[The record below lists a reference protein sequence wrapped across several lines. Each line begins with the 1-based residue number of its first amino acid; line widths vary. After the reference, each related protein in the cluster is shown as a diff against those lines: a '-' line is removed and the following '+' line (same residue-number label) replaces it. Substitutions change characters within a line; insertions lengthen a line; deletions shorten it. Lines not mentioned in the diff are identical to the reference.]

1 MKRNI
6 LSALIMILLLCATV
20 DSNAQLKQGNFMGG
34 ASLSSSWGS
43 LTSNPFDNS
52 KFIFGITPS
61 AGYFISDKFVIGLST
76 PIQIIRPVGLNT
88 GVFGLSP
95 FVRLYFGDYKYV
107 KFFFVGK
114 AGYNDFMKL
123 FLGTQQ
129 ANENATGYLGS
140 GISFFL
146 SKNLAIEG
154 VLKYE
159 GTFSES
165 TNPSSSAGGEIG
177 IQYFF
182 STGGKSKTKK

>member
-1 MKRNI
+1 MKRNF
-6 LSALIMILLLCATV
+6 LTALIIFLFITV
-20 DSNAQLKQGNFMGG
+20 DTNAQLKQGNIMGG
-34 ASLSSSWGS
+34 ASLSASWGS
-43 LTSNPFDNS
+43 LSSNPFDNS
-52 KFIFGITPS
+52 KFVFGITPS
-61 AGYFISDKFVIGLST
+61 AGYFISDKLVIGLST
-76 PIQIIRPVGLNT
+76 PIQIIRPAGLNT
-88 GVFGLSP
+88 GVFGFSP
-95 FVRLYFGDYKYV
+95 FVRLYFGDYKSV

-154 VLKYE
+154 LLKYE

-165 TNPSSSAGGEIG
+165 VDPSSSAGGEIG

-182 STGGKSKTKK
+182 SMGGTAKKTKK